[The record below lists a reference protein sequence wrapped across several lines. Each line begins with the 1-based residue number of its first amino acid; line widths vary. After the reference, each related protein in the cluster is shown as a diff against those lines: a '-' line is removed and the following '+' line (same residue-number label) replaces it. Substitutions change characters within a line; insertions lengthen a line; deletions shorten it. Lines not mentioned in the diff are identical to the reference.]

1 MSQMSEM
8 SRGEM
13 IRRLDDAFVEVRD
26 HLANGPLSTEE
37 RHALATSLSR
47 LLPIVADSLQEQE
60 DADAAKALVRHAD
73 PTTMPSPRNRHTED
87 GGGVR
92 EAGQQRAGPP
102 VDGVALVRRV
112 YEAFDVSDI
121 DCVVALTHP
130 DIEVHPLRTQS
141 VAPIRG
147 RGFFREW
154 LEDGIASGR
163 THRYHVEDVHEQ
175 DDGAVVLVGK
185 LVEHDMS
192 IDMIGVH
199 CLKDGL
205 SWRVHQYF
213 SDEATLDQLGL
224 LNTRR

>member
-26 HLANGPLSTEE
+26 HLANGPLSTNE

-73 PTTMPSPRNRHTED
+73 PTTMTSPRNRHTED

-92 EAGQQRAGPP
+92 EAGQQRAEAP
-102 VDGVALVRRV
+102 VDGVALVRRI
-112 YEAFDVSDI
+112 YEAFNVRDI

-147 RGFFREW
+147 RACFREW
-154 LEDGIASGR
+154 LQDGIAAGR
-163 THRYHVEDVHEQ
+163 MHPYEIEQVHALE
-175 DDGAVVLVGK
+175 DGAVVLVGN
-185 LVEHDMS
+185 LVEHETS

-199 CLKDGL
+199 RLKDGL